1 MIKKLVLSFLVLF
14 FFAGAGAAV
23 ASESGP
29 SATAIAIDGDSVQFE
44 VTGDLPS
51 WARKGGYLRAADSEG
66 KLILRGAKIT
76 AVEGKVVTVTS
87 SKAAEIKV
95 GETYVVGK
103 GKASAGC

>member
-1 MIKKLVLSFLVLF
+1 MIKKLFLSFLILF
-14 FFAGAGAAV
+14 FGATAAM
-23 ASESGP
+23 ASDTGP
-29 SATAIAIDGDSVQFE
+29 SGKAIAIDGDSVQFE

-95 GETYVVGK
+95 GDSYAVGK